1 MGRKKSKLTA
11 NLTRNVSG
19 SVSGNKV
26 EGGGQINH
34 NITAYFEDK
43 ELLEKYR
50 KLLEEHH
57 AEIHK
62 RDSELKV
69 MKESY
74 DCQIF
79 ERDTVLK
86 KITIDFNDA
95 NQKLADVNEKYEKNR
110 ERYYKL
116 TSEVKDLSNK
126 YPFKRTDRDLEEE
139 NTKLKEENDILKKNL
154 VRDRDDIQEIK
165 AIVKKD
171 LSAKNKSEGTL
182 DETCEREKSDTDDMT
197 KIIEGDS
204 SQISLCCIT

>member
-1 MGRKKSKLTA
+1 MIANHRNLLKK
-11 NLTRNVSG
+11 
-19 SVSGNKV
+19 
-26 EGGGQINH
+26 
-34 NITAYFEDK
+34 
-43 ELLEKYR
+43 
-50 KLLEEHH
+50 HH

-62 RDSELKV
+62 REVELKA

-74 DCQIF
+74 DCQIS

-126 YPFKRTDRDLEEE
+126 YPFKKIDKDLEEE
-139 NTKLKEENDILKKNL
+139 NNKLKEENDILKKNL

-171 LSAKNKSEGTL
+171 HLAKTKSEGTL
-182 DETCEREKSDTDDMT
+182 DESFEREKSDNEDMT
-197 KIIEGDS
+197 KTTRGES
-204 SQISLCCIT
+204 SQSSLCCIT

>member
-1 MGRKKSKLTA
+1 MGRKKSKSNA
-11 NLTRNVSG
+11 NKTETVSG

-26 EGGGQINH
+26 EGEGQINH
-34 NITAYFEDK
+34 NITVYSENK
-43 ELLEKYR
+43 ELLEEYR
-50 KLLEEHH
+50 KLFKEHH
-57 AEIHK
+57 AEIQK
-62 RDSELKV
+62 REFELKV

-74 DCQIF
+74 DCQIS

-126 YPFKRTDRDLEEE
+126 YPFKKIDRDLEEE
-139 NTKLKEENDILKKNL
+139 NNKLKEENDILKKNL

-171 LSAKNKSEGTL
+171 HLAKNKSEGNL
-182 DETCEREKSDTDDMT
+182 DGSSECEKSDPEDTT
-197 KIIEGDS
+197 KGES